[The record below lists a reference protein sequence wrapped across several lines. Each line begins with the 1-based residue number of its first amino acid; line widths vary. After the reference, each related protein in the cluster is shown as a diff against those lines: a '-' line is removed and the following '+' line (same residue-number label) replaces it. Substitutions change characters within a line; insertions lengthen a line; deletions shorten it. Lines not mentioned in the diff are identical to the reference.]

1 MDNPFLKSFNTPFDV
16 PPFSEVKSEHFMPA
30 IRHYIDESR
39 KEIEAIAESEE
50 VPTFANT
57 IEAMEHV
64 GERLGVVTSVLFNL
78 NAAETTEAIQKVTQE
93 ASPELSAFDSE
104 IKQNE
109 KLFARIKT
117 VYEQKD
123 QIDLSQEQSQLLEK
137 TYKSFVRSGAD
148 LGTEDKKRFKD
159 ISIELSK
166 LGLTFGENLLA
177 ETNDYK
183 LLIDSEADLAGLPE
197 DVVKRAQAAAEKLG
211 EKGKWAFTLQAPSYM
226 PFMKYADNRELR
238 EKLYKAFMSKSFK
251 GNERDNQE
259 IIRKLVT
266 LRDEK
271 ARLLGYRTF
280 ADFVLEERM
289 ALKPEFVDNFLKDLL
304 DQALPKAQEEVR
316 EIKDFIKDLGAD
328 QELQRWDWAYY
339 SEKLR
344 KRKYDLDDE
353 LIKPYFKLENVID
366 GVFET
371 ARRLYGLSFKENKEI
386 PVYNDDVTAYEVFGE
401 DGKHV
406 AIFFAD
412 FFPREGKRPG
422 AWMTSYRDEKKVAGE
437 KIIPQISI
445 VCNFTPSSQGNPS
458 LLKFDEVTT
467 LFHEF
472 GHALHGMLADT
483 TYASLSGTSVF
494 WDFVEL
500 PSQIFEN
507 WCYEKECLDLFAR
520 HYETGEPIPAEY
532 VERIKA
538 SATFHEAYATV
549 RQISFAMLDMAY
561 HYHLEDPKH
570 LQDIGKFERDAFAP
584 TELFPTVEGANMSV
598 QFGHIFAGGY
608 AAGYYSYKWAEV
620 LDADAFELFK
630 QKGIFDRETALS
642 FKKHILSRGG
652 TEHPMELYKRFRGQ
666 EPSHEAL
673 LKRAGLLQAS

>member
-1 MDNPFLKSFNTPFDV
+1 MDNPFLQSFDTPFDV
-16 PPFSEVKSEHFMPA
+16 PPFGKIKSEHFMPA

-39 KEIEAIAESEE
+39 KEIDAIAGSDE

-64 GERLGVVTSVLFNL
+64 GERLQVVTSVLFNL

-109 KLFARIKT
+109 KLFARIKA
-117 VYEQKD
+117 VYENKERL
-123 QIDLSQEQSQLLEK
+123 DLSQEQSQLLEK
-137 TYKSFVRSGAD
+137 TYKSYVRSGAD
-148 LGTEDKKRFKD
+148 LDAENKKRFKE

-177 ETNDYK
+177 ETNEYK
-183 LLIDSEADLAGLPE
+183 LLIDKEEDLAGLPD
-197 DVVKRAQAAAEKLG
+197 DVIKRAKATAEKMG
-211 EKGKWAFTLQAPSYM
+211 EEGKWAFTLQAPSYM
-226 PFMKYADNRELR
+226 PFMKYADNRDLR
-238 EKLYKAFMSKSFK
+238 EKLYRAFMSKSFK

-271 ARLLGYRTF
+271 ARLLGYSSF
-280 ADFVLEERM
+280 AEYVLEERM
-289 ALKPEFVDNFLKDLL
+289 ALKPEFVDKFLKDLL
-304 DQALPKAQEEVR
+304 EQSLPKAQEEVA
-316 EIKDFIKDLGAD
+316 EMKEFMKELGAVH
-328 QELQRWDWAYY
+328 ELQRWDWAYY
-339 SEKLR
+339 AEKLR
-344 KRKYDLDDE
+344 KKKYDLDDE
-353 LIKPYFKLENVID
+353 LIKPYFKLENVIN

-371 ARRLYGLSFKENKEI
+371 AGRLYGLSFKENKEI
-386 PVYNDDVTAYEVFGE
+386 PVYHEEVTAYEVFGE

-422 AWMTSYRDEKKVAGE
+422 AWMTSYRDEKKIAGQ
-437 KIIPQISI
+437 KIIPHVSI
-445 VCNFTPSSQGNPS
+445 VCNFTPSSEGNPS

-483 TYASLSGTSVF
+483 TYGSLSGTSVF

-538 SATFHEAYATV
+538 SSTFHEAYATV

-561 HYHLEDPKH
+561 HYHLENPAR
-570 LQDIGKFERDAFAP
+570 LQDIGKFEQDAFAP
-584 TELFPTVEGANMSV
+584 TELFPTVDGANMSV

-630 QKGIFDRETALS
+630 QRGIFDKETARS
-642 FKKHILSRGG
+642 FKENILSRGG
-652 TEHPMELYKRFRGQ
+652 TEHPMDLYKRFRGQ
-666 EPSHEAL
+666 EPSNEAL
-673 LKRAGLLQAS
+673 LRRAGLLKAS